1 MNEDVKKVLT
11 MVLLDNVSLN
21 DIEGYSDEVIDE
33 VSFYLGEAFDLL
45 MTAYEQFTRLIRS
58 PNDYIYVTNKKL
70 NYAISTN

>member
-45 MTAYEQFTRLIRS
+45 MTAYE
-58 PNDYIYVTNKKL
+58 
-70 NYAISTN
+70 